1 MIGEELSASYIT
13 KQGLLGD
20 RAYGILDSA
29 TGKVA
34 SAKHPRKWG
43 TLFDC
48 RAAYVAPPVPDAE
61 LPPIW
66 ITLPKGR
73 LVASEQDDIDE
84 VLSTALGR
92 VVVLS
97 MNVPATVKLEE
108 YRPDNDMVTEEPMAP
123 GTFFDGAAIHIL
135 TTSSLERVSGLY
147 QEGRFEVRRFRPNIV
162 IQSTSHEKDFVE
174 DSWIGHE
181 LVIGEKTRLAVIG
194 PCTRCV
200 MITMSQGDLPK
211 DPGIL
216 RTVAKHNHANLGVYA
231 SVLCGG
237 TIQRGD
243 PVTLA

>member
-1 MIGEELSASYIT
+1 MIGEELNASYVRE
-13 KQGLLGD
+13 QGLLGD
-20 RAYGILDSA
+20 RAYAIIESA
-29 TGKVA
+29 TGNVA
-34 SAKHPRKWG
+34 SAKYPRKWR

-66 ITLPKGR
+66 ITLTDGR
-73 LVASEQDDIDE
+73 IVTSKQDDIDG
-84 VLSTALGR
+84 VLSTALDR
-92 VVVLS
+92 EVLLS

-108 YRPDNDMVTEEPMAP
+108 YRPDNDVVTEEPMAP
-123 GTFFDGAAIHIL
+123 GTFFDGAVIHLL
-135 TTSSLERVSGLY
+135 TTSAINRVRELY

-162 IQSTSHEKDFVE
+162 IQSTSREQGFVE

-181 LVIGEKTRLAVIG
+181 LVIGEKTRLVVTG

-200 MITMSQGDLPK
+200 MITLSQGDLPK

-231 SVLCGG
+231 TVLYGG
-237 TIQRGD
+237 IIQRGD
-243 PVTLA
+243 SVTLA